1 MKIVFTN
8 HALKDKFPQLLQH
21 GFRVSKS
28 DIEAVINN
36 PEHIDK
42 ISDRP
47 KIIVSKEFGKKHILR
62 VVYKVESGIIKIIT
76 FYPAEKDRYY

>member
-8 HALKDKFPQLLQH
+8 HAFKDKFPKLSQR
-21 GFRVSKS
+21 GFKLNKLDIKS
-28 DIEAVINN
+28 VIKN

-42 ISDRP
+42 ISDYP

-62 VVYKVESGIIKIIT
+62 VVYKMESGIIKVIT
-76 FYPAEKDRYY
+76 FYPAEKGRYY